1 MKVSHRY
8 FVIYKPVNMVSQ
20 FISSHKVGL
29 LGDLDFSFPPETHAI
44 GRLDQHSEGLLL
56 LSTNKKVT
64 RLLFLGDQP
73 HQRVYLVMINNELS
87 KEHLELLRSGVTI
100 RVKGGGMYVT
110 PPTTVRIVKDPEMEF
125 GIMKDHSIRGTHTW
139 LLISLTEGK
148 FRQVRKMI
156 AAVKHRCKRL
166 IRVSIEDIKLGEM
179 KPGEVM
185 ELTEQDFFR
194 KLSIVYP

>member
-1 MKVSHRY
+1 MKSGHRY
-8 FVIYKPVNMVSQ
+8 FAIHKPVNMVSQ

-73 HQRVYLVMINNELS
+73 HQRVYLVMINNEIS
-87 KEHLELLRSGVTI
+87 EEHLELLQGGVSI

-110 PPTTVRIVKDPEMEF
+110 PATTVRIVKDPEKEF
-125 GIMKDHSIRGTHTW
+125 GIITDNNNRGTHTW
-139 LLISLTEGK
+139 LLIILTEGK
-148 FRQVRKMI
+148 FRQVRKMV

-166 IRVSIEDIKLGEM
+166 IRISIEDIQLGKM
-179 KPGEVM
+179 KPGEVV